1 MPNLHHVLKL
11 KSPKILFLELCK
23 AHVVSQRLHKNQ
35 DKSGRRV
42 WLYNTGYKLLFFY
55 IFAHQAQ
62 KHPGTLLQSWDSSI
76 YRKIVNL
83 ASMSDHEIPT
93 L

>member
-11 KSPKILFLELCK
+11 KSPKILFFELCK

-42 WLYNTGYKLLFFY
+42 WLYNTGYKLL
-55 IFAHQAQ
+55 AHQAQ
-62 KHPGTLLQSWDSSI
+62 KHPSTSLGFISV
-76 YRKIVNL
+76 KKNIVNL